1 MRWSIRVAGRRIV
14 HLGSAE
20 LVEAG
25 LDRSEPDLLLLC
37 VAGWTASRD
46 FPERVARALSPR
58 AVLFS
63 HWDNFFLPMD
73 RPAVALPAMQGE
85 RLAERLGRAS
95 RDVRMGVLP
104 LLGEV
109 WI

>member
-1 MRWSIRVAGRRIV
+1 MEIRVAGRRIV
-14 HLGSAE
+14 HLEIGE
-20 LVEAG
+20 LVEAS
-25 LDRSEPDLLLLC
+25 LDCREPDLLLLC

-63 HWDNFFLPMD
+63 HWDNFFLPRD
-73 RPAVALPAMQGE
+73 RPAVARPAMQGE
-85 RLAERLGRAS
+85 RLAERLGRAA